1 MTSTARQPGEHRDLN
16 GSDAAPA
23 LATRPT
29 PGPIAVLPQPEP
41 FFVDAARAAGATVAP
56 LGADT
61 RGLIW
66 LAPDGSDALRA
77 VLARHPQ
84 LEWVQL
90 PWAGVDAFADLLGER
105 AASTLPV
112 ITSGKGTYSEP
123 VAEQA
128 LALTLATLRFIPAK
142 ARASS
147 WEPESRGT
155 SLYGRHVVIIGAG
168 GIARELIRLLAPFE
182 TRITVVRRSA
192 TPVDGAARTVT
203 VDELDAVLPEAD
215 VLVVAAAL
223 SAASAHL
230 IGRRQLESMRPR
242 AVLVN
247 IARGGIVDT
256 DALVNALER
265 GLIAGAGL
273 DVTDPEPL
281 PPGHPLWN
289 APNTVVT
296 MHSADTPEMTRPLLA
311 ERVRH
316 NVRAFLGEGQ
326 FRGIVD
332 PRAGY

>member
-1 MTSTARQPGEHRDLN
+1 MTAAARQSGEHRDLD
-16 GSDAAPA
+16 GSDAAPRLTA
-23 LATRPT
+23 RPT
-29 PGPIAVLPQPEP
+29 PGPIAVLPEPEP
-41 FFVDAARAAGATVAP
+41 FFVNAARAAGATVAP
-56 LGADT
+56 LDADT

-66 LAPDGSDALRA
+66 LSPDGSGALRA
-77 VLARHPQ
+77 VLAEHPR

-90 PWAGVDAFADLLGER
+90 PWAGVDAFADLLQHTE
-105 AASTLPV
+105 STLPL

-128 LALTLATLRFIPAK
+128 LALTLSTLRFIPAK
-142 ARASS
+142 ARASA
-147 WEPESRGT
+147 WEQESRGT

-168 GIARELIRLLAPFE
+168 GIARELIRLLAPFQ
-182 TRITVVRRSA
+182 TTITVVRRSA
-192 TPVDGAARTVT
+192 TPIDGAARTVT
-203 VDELDAVLPEAD
+203 VDELNSVLPHAD

-223 SAASAHL
+223 SATSAHL
-230 IGRRQLESMRPR
+230 IGRRQLALMRPR

-256 DALVNALER
+256 DALVDALER
-265 GLIAGAGL
+265 GVIAGAGL

-281 PPGHPLWN
+281 PAGHPLWN
-289 APNTVVT
+289 APNSVVT

-316 NVRAFLGEGQ
+316 NVRAFLGDGR